1 MCSDNICQFHYNVQ
15 RRQKRMPKTPPSTL
29 KSTVAE
35 QIEHSVEKLKHIS
48 LEEERKPKKSK
59 QKLSFNTSEAATDTQ
74 VIDTP
79 DHGYCRPKLVQSK
92 EQDDKVTISE
102 MMERFSVNV
111 SQSICNSV
119 EQVSRFGK
127 SVLFTKETGEL
138 CKRNWFKDIA
148 IEMSEKCPE
157 LFQVLFSA
165 IGDKISMESKL
176 ATISTIYGMILHCH
190 NVKACAVQRIFTAL
204 CIRYHA
210 DNKLLERLNKV
221 HFTLSHETKRNLLK
235 DFAEFSDF
243 RIIEKVS
250 EGKDGKINGD
260 NLDIYVTTND
270 IRMDNK
276 NRDYHF
282 FASDF
287 VFDRIKT
294 ENLDNTKSL
303 KDIGNIT
310 WKDFVPTSDEDLVYK
325 KSLQILLGR
334 IISMYPGYASKFE
347 WMKSVL
353 PQHIEHV
360 QDDAMSQKSE
370 VCWMPVLM
378 KNETCY
384 SDCIQIMK
392 SYEKQIL
399 QWYTK
404 GGRANDLDKLK
415 IPVGGDQLTRVRL
428 QGAKACQDG
437 ALTAADRLEHMEPI
451 IVEMFHTLQDLLE
464 KMYKRF
470 YKTSSGRDKGTL
482 YNLKLIIERSNV
494 NGNVKS
500 RFEAHEDFVLTV
512 GNAYLLS
519 FIMNKFGMET
529 LDAEPQHPLLKNRNI
544 KFMHNKYKEEVFHTI
559 MGEIV
564 EDLICTFPKLD
575 AIKEGDSDRTNITLK
590 FCIPIF
596 FSHSILSK
604 YLEECVDYILK
615 TEVLLTEKLAMK
627 VRYGSFVN
635 LTGHKGENKAAD
647 LQKENEVL
655 VLKELIRGLGSNKTE
670 KAIDTITKAA
680 PVIQDIVDN
689 FDKMSNISHR
699 NTHHRKRSS
708 EGDIKCILKVIV
720 PLKIWNYTEGRTLES
735 FKKIKKSPFD
745 FERCQFKE
753 AINRKIQRL
762 KRGISVPESSD
773 EESDQE

>member
-1 MCSDNICQFHYNVQ
+1 
-15 RRQKRMPKTPPSTL
+15 MPKTPPSTL

-111 SQSICNSV
+111 SQ
-119 EQVSRFGK
+119 
-127 SVLFTKETGEL
+127 
-138 CKRNWFKDIA
+138 
-148 IEMSEKCPE
+148 M
-157 LFQVLFSA
+157 LFSA

-210 DNKLLERLNKV
+210 DNKTTTVMVYIALLERLNK
-221 HFTLSHETKRNLLK
+221 
-235 DFAEFSDF
+235 
-243 RIIEKVS
+243 
-250 EGKDGKINGD
+250 
-260 NLDIYVTTND
+260 
-270 IRMDNK
+270 
-276 NRDYHF
+276 
-282 FASDF
+282 
-287 VFDRIKT
+287 
-294 ENLDNTKSL
+294 
-303 KDIGNIT
+303 
-310 WKDFVPTSDEDLVYK
+310 
-325 KSLQILLGR
+325 
-334 IISMYPGYASKFE
+334 
-347 WMKSVL
+347 
-353 PQHIEHV
+353 HIEHV

-564 EDLICTFPKLD
+564 EDLICTFPKLEPKVSLNVEIFNSQFTVNSTVGEGKMLKFELVINNQKVLFNVSLEDAQEGVNIELNMLNRRIPVRISINEKDRDDLQSYVFQFLQWYFVILTFKD

-735 FKKIKKSPFD
+735 FKKIKKSQFD